1 MNNAHLMRLA
11 GALIF
16 ACFTLS
22 GPIAN
27 GHPCERDDSP
37 NHKHCSGDGGSNL
50 GDRIP
55 GTATIVGAGAIT
67 SDGGG
72 TYSDG
77 VESRDFRNNPYLMQV
92 AMGCQASSNH
102 FNLNPGGGG
111 LNPGGGA
118 PADGRRIRIDF
129 EAEGYPP
136 ITTAITSCDV
146 PDTTNDT
153 IIVSNT
159 DMAGQDCV
167 GTDHPA
173 WGFDQ
178 LLRVTPN
185 DGQNV
190 CDLLIGQ
197 SLTATARLQTNLF
210 HLNDCKGGPKKC
222 GLNREGIDLNYGT
235 DGLSAVVTIACTA
248 GTGENSGP
256 CTKWNIASLGPG
268 TLEQESDDGPG
279 AQRDFPIN
287 INFEAFQPN

>member
-1 MNNAHLMRLA
+1 MNNAPLMRLA

-16 ACFTLS
+16 ASFTLS

-27 GHPCERDDSP
+27 GHPCERDNSP

-55 GTATIVGAGAIT
+55 GTATINGGGTIT

-72 TYSDG
+72 PYGDG
-77 VESRDFRNNPYLMQV
+77 VESRDFQNNPYLMQV
-92 AMGCQASSNH
+92 AMGCQASNNN
-102 FNLNPGGGG
+102 FNFNPGGGG

-118 PADGRRIRIDF
+118 AADGRRIRIDF
-129 EAEGYPP
+129 KVGFEA

-146 PDTTNDT
+146 PDTPDDT
-153 IIVSNT
+153 IVVSNT
-159 DMAGQDCV
+159 DMLGPDCV
-167 GTDHPA
+167 GTDPD

-190 CDLLIGQ
+190 CELLDGQ

-210 HLNDCKGGPKKC
+210 HLNDCKGGKKKC
-222 GLNREGIDLNYGT
+222 GLNREGIDINYDST
-235 DGLSAVVTIACTA
+235 DGLSADVTITCTA
-248 GTGENSGP
+248 GTGVNPGP
-256 CTKWNIASLGPG
+256 CTEWHIGSDGPG
-268 TLEQESDDGPG
+268 RLEQESGG
-279 AQRDFPIN
+279 TGVQGDFPID
-287 INFEAFQPN
+287 IDFVAD